1 MNIDIQTLILIIG
14 ISHLMQ
20 VLVFYYQYIANKFI
34 KGPGWWLMWSVAESF
49 GFGLILL
56 RSIPLLHQL
65 VIAFQNVIIFSGTI
79 LIYIGVLEFFSR
91 KINLKFILLFFSSF
105 VALHLSFLFIKDD
118 IYLRTLFLNVFLSAT
133 AFLTAITILKN
144 KTSNIASTANFSVI
158 LFSLHGSVFVYRT
171 IVLIINPFN
180 SNIFAPTFFN
190 LTQYFDALI
199 IGLLWTFGFIIM
211 LNQRLNLEI
220 YEAKSHFEQIFST
233 SPDAALIT
241 RLKDGMLVDCNEN
254 FTKIF
259 GYSKDDILG
268 KTTLDINFWKT
279 PKDRQELVRI
289 IKENGVYENCELLF
303 QRKDGEVIT
312 GLMSAKAITLKG
324 IPHIIS
330 VTRNIS
336 DRKHVEEILKESEQR
351 LQYVLQGSHLG
362 FWDWNL
368 VTNKVKRNE
377 QWAEMLGYKIDEIE
391 FTVKQWIDFV
401 HHEDQA
407 MAMKS
412 IQDHVKGITPMHR
425 LEYRMRTKS
434 GQYKWILDQGQA
446 VAWDSN
452 HQVIRMSGTH
462 IDVTERKQAEIAMQ
476 ESEKRYR
483 LLFQNLSSGFAL
495 HEIILDSN
503 GKPCDYRFLEI
514 NPAFETLTGLKA
526 TDLIGKTILEV
537 LPNTEFYWIETYGR
551 VALTGKP
558 LTLENY
564 SIEFNKYY
572 HVNAY
577 SPEEGKF
584 ATIFH
589 DISDQKLFEVEL
601 QNKNEE
607 LIRVNAD
614 KDRFMSI
621 LAHDLKSPFNTI
633 LGYLNLL
640 TENIHEYDIDKIEK
654 QIAII
659 NNSAQNT
666 YFLME
671 DILLWARSK
680 SGKIP
685 FEPKEFKFNT
695 ICKDII
701 EILTPN
707 ANTKNITI
715 NYNENE
721 EIVAFA
727 DADMLKTIL
736 RNLIS
741 NAIKF
746 TNKGGNVNVTVNQ
759 SIKRVSEF
767 NQNNLYIERADD
779 KYNTSQIISV
789 ADNGIGITPELKDKL
804 FDVIQAYSTKG
815 TTNEVGTGLGLS
827 LCKEFVEKHGGSIW
841 VESELGK
848 GSTFYF
854 TLAKNSSKILAL

>member
-1 MNIDIQTLILIIG
+1 MNIDIRTLILIIG

-20 VLVFYYQYIANKFI
+20 VLVFYYQYKANKFI
-34 KGPGWWLMWSVAESF
+34 KGPGWWLMWSVAEF
-49 GFGLILL
+49 IGFGLILL
-56 RSIPLLHQL
+56 RGIPSLLRL
-65 VIAFQNVIIFSGTI
+65 AIAFQNIII
-79 LIYIGVLEFFSR
+79 LLGAVYIYIGVLQFFE
-91 KINLKFILLFFSSF
+91 KKVNLKFILTFFSSF
-105 VALHLSFLFIKDD
+105 ALFHLSFLFIKDD
-118 IYLRTLFLNVFLSAT
+118 IYLRTLLMNVFVSAI
-133 AFLTAITILKN
+133 AFLTAIAIYKN
-144 KTSNIASTANFSVI
+144 KTPNIASTANFSII
-158 LFSLHGSVFVYRT
+158 LFSIHGSIFIYRT
-171 IVLIINPFN
+171 IMLVLNPFEN
-180 SNIFAPTFFN
+180 NMFAPTFFN

-199 IGLLWTFGFIIM
+199 IGLLWTFGFIMM
-211 LNQRLNLEI
+211 LNQRLNSDTS
-220 YEAKSHFEQIFST
+220 EAKNRFEQIFST
-233 SPDAALIT
+233 SPDSAIIT
-241 RLKDGMLVDCNEN
+241 RLDDGMIADCNDS

-259 GYSKDDILG
+259 GYSKNDISG
-268 KTTLDINFWKT
+268 KSTLDINFWKN
-279 PKDRQELVRI
+279 PADRLELVRT

-303 QRKDGEVIT
+303 RRKDGTIIT
-312 GLMSAKAITLKG
+312 GLMSAKGITLKEV
-324 IPHIIS
+324 PYIIS
-330 VTRNIS
+330 VTRDIS
-336 DRKHVEEILKESEQR
+336 DRKQVEEVLKESEQR
-351 LQYVLQGSHLG
+351 LQYVLQGSRLG

-368 VTNKVKRNE
+368 ITNEVKRNE
-377 QWAEMLGYKIDEIE
+377 QWAEMLGYKINDVE

-401 HHEDQA
+401 HPDDRA
-407 MAMKS
+407 MALES
-412 IQDHVKGITPMHR
+412 IQEHIDGKTPMHR
-425 LEYRMRTKS
+425 LEYRMRTKE
-434 GQYKWILDQGQA
+434 GQYKWILDQAQA
-446 VAWDSN
+446 VAWDSD
-452 HQVIRMSGTH
+452 HRVIRMSGTH
-462 IDVTERKQAEIAMQ
+462 TDITERKQAEAAMQ

-495 HEIILDSN
+495 HEIILDSS

-526 TDLIGKTILEV
+526 VDLIGKKNLEV
-537 LPNTEFYWIETYGR
+537 LPNTESYWIETYGR

-558 LTLENY
+558 ITFENY
-564 SIEFNKYY
+564 SAAFNKYY

-577 SPEEGKF
+577 SPEPGKF

-589 DISDQKLFEVEL
+589 DISDQKLFEAEL

-607 LIRVNAD
+607 LTKVNAD

-633 LGYLNLL
+633 LGYLDLL
-640 TENIHEYDIDKIEK
+640 SENIREYDIDKIEK

-659 NNSAQNT
+659 NSSAQNT

-685 FEPKEFKFNT
+685 FEPKELNLNT

-707 ANTKNITI
+707 ASTKSITI
-715 NYNENE
+715 NHNVPDDV
-721 EIVAFA
+721 VAFA

-746 TNKGGNVNVTVNQ
+746 TQRGGVVDIAINRYNGQPSGLSQTNVET
-759 SIKRVSEF
+759 KCK
-767 NQNNLYIERADD
+767 DC
-779 KYNTSQIISV
+779 KYNCSQIISV
-789 ADNGIGITPELKDKL
+789 ADNGIGIAPELKDKL
-804 FDVIQAYSTKG
+804 FDVMQAYSTKG

-827 LCKEFVEKHGGSIW
+827 LCKEFVEKHGGKIW

-854 TLAKNSSKILAL
+854 TLARSNS